1 MRDNLMEGISPK
13 VEKQV
18 KVYVMKRF
26 TFLADRKIQHLTDK
40 SQSQSKSSR
49 YHDKVI
55 TWSYVQP
62 QKKYNHVF

>member
-1 MRDNLMEGISPK
+1 MEGISLK

-18 KVYVMKRF
+18 KVYVMNRF

-49 YHDKVI
+49 
-55 TWSYVQP
+55 
-62 QKKYNHVF
+62 